1 MSCKTKKIRFIQGIY
16 LVMINNINEI
26 FLKSIQ
32 TKKACLDQG
41 LYCIVDMG
49 NIIYKSIEQGGKIM
63 LCGNG
68 GSAADAQHLAAEM
81 LIRLRPHNN
90 REGVAAIS
98 LAQDTSTIT
107 ACGNDFGYDVLY
119 ERVLRALG
127 RSGDCLIGITT
138 SGNSKNVIL
147 AMKAAKELNI
157 KVFGFLGC
165 GGGEALKY
173 CDEAFIVPSDDTGR
187 IQEAHITAGHALM
200 EYVEDRLIESGY
212 LTLNE
217 AL

>member
-1 MSCKTKKIRFIQGIY
+1 MKSNSINKIESLFMDSITTKQEC
-16 LVMINNINEI
+16 IN
-26 FLKSIQ
+26 
-32 TKKACLDQG
+32 QG
-41 LYCIVDMG
+41 LECISRMG
-49 NIIYKSIEQGGKIM
+49 DDIVECVEQGNKIL

-81 LIRLRPHNN
+81 LVRLRPMNN
-90 REGVAAIS
+90 REGVAAIT

-107 ACGNDFGYDVLY
+107 ACGNDFGYDMLY
-119 ERVLRALG
+119 ERVLRSLG
-127 RSGDCLIGITT
+127 KKGDCLIGITT

-147 AMKAAKELNI
+147 AMKAAQEMDI

-165 GGGEALKY
+165 KGGEALKY

-200 EYVEDRLIESGY
+200 EYIEDRLIESNY
-212 LTLNE
+212 LHLQK
-217 AL
+217 

>member
-1 MSCKTKKIRFIQGIY
+1 MFKTGQIKKIFQQSINVKLQCIDQGFIPLIKMGEKIT
-16 LVMINNINEI
+16 E
-26 FLKSIQ
+26 SIQ
-32 TKKACLDQG
+32 QNNKL
-41 LYCIVDMG
+41 
-49 NIIYKSIEQGGKIM
+49 M

-81 LIRLRPHNN
+81 LVRLRPNNN
-90 REGVAAIS
+90 REGIAAIT

-107 ACGNDFGYDVLY
+107 ACGNDFGYDMLY
-119 ERVLRALG
+119 ERALKSLG
-127 RSGDCLIGITT
+127 KRGDCLIGITT

-147 AMKAAKELNI
+147 AMKAAQEMGV

-165 GGGEALKY
+165 NGGEALKY

-200 EYVEDRLIESGY
+200 EYIEDRLIESNY
-212 LTLNE
+212 LHLQE
-217 AL
+217 